1 MFVGENPMI
10 EYTIAQKE
18 HLPMILELYKQLF
31 PEENPIDINIAN
43 KIWKKINQNNIKYF
57 IAIENDK
64 VISSCYLSIIP
75 NLTRGG
81 KSVGFIENVITDK
94 DYRQKGI
101 GKDLINTAIQYGKEN
116 NCYKIILQS
125 GFARKESHI
134 FYEKCGFD
142 GNSKRAFEIR
152 F

>member
-1 MFVGENPMI
+1 MI
-10 EYTIAQKE
+10 KYTIAKNE
-18 HLPMILELYKQLF
+18 HLPMILELYKQLNA
-31 PEENPIDINIAN
+31 EEDPIDIHTAN
-43 KIWKKINQNNIKYF
+43 DLWDKINQSNIKYF
-57 IAIENDK
+57 IAIENNK

-81 KSVGFIENVITDK
+81 KSIGFLENVITDK
-94 DYRQKGI
+94 NYRQKGI
-101 GKDLINTAIQYGKEN
+101 GRALIRMAINHGKVN

-125 GFARKESHI
+125 GSARKESHI
-134 FYEKCGFD
+134 FYEKCGFE

>member
-1 MFVGENPMI
+1 MI
-10 EYTIAQKE
+10 KYTTAQKE
-18 HLPMILELYKQLF
+18 HLPMILELYKQLNTD
-31 PEENPIDINIAN
+31 ETPIDINTAN
-43 KIWKKINQNNIKYF
+43 DLWDKINQNNIKYF
-57 IAIENDK
+57 IAVENHK

-81 KSVGFIENVITDK
+81 KSIGFLENVITDK

-101 GKDLINTAIQYGKEN
+101 GRALIRMAVEHGKVN

-125 GFARKESHI
+125 GSARKENHI
-134 FYEKCGFD
+134 FYEKCGFE

>member
-1 MFVGENPMI
+1 MI
-10 EYTIAQKE
+10 KYTTAQKE
-18 HLPMILELYKQLF
+18 HLPMILELYKQLNTD
-31 PEENPIDINIAN
+31 EEPIDINAAN
-43 KIWKKINQNNIKYF
+43 ELWEKINQNNIKYF
-57 IAIENDK
+57 IAIENNK

-81 KSVGFIENVITDK
+81 KSIGFLENVITDK
-94 DYRQKGI
+94 NYRQKGI
-101 GKDLINTAIQYGKEN
+101 GKALINMAIKHGKEN

-125 GFARKESHI
+125 GFARKENHI

-142 GNSKRAFEIR
+142 GDSKRAFEIR